1 MMKIRKA
8 TPNDVKDFINIK
20 NQLPFKYTDERTSSG
35 GFLLGTDKE
44 TYLKYITNDYCLVA
58 ENQDGI
64 VGFGI
69 MLKDESVKK
78 SDVWT
83 RRHQATWRIDIT
95 KYETK
100 QLCYFEQ
107 LAFLKG
113 HSRTVISLA
122 YNLTSWAFEEGHSH
136 LFTTTVKY
144 PIMNL
149 AAVPYILKA
158 SGKKVGNIDEVYPII
173 GQINSDIYQIEVVKF
188 YAAIKSSKL
197 RPFLDKHYIKFSR

>member
-8 TPNDVKDFINIK
+8 TPNDVKDFINVK
-20 NQLPFKYTDERTSSG
+20 NQLPFKYTDGRTTSG
-35 GFLLGTDKE
+35 GFLLGTNE
-44 TYLKYITNDYCLVA
+44 VTYLKYITNDYCLVA

-64 VGFGI
+64 VGFGV

-83 RRHQATWRIDIT
+83 RRHQATWQIDIT

-100 QLCYFEQ
+100 QICYFEQ

-113 HSRTVISLA
+113 HSRTVMSLA
-122 YNLTSWAFEEGHSH
+122 YNLACWAFEEGHSH

-144 PIMNL
+144 PITNL

-173 GQINSDIYQIEVVKF
+173 GQINSDIYKIDTVEF
-188 YAAIKSSKL
+188 YAAAKVSKL
-197 RPFLDKHYIKFSR
+197 RPFLDKHYIRFSS